1 MDLLDWIAAS
11 KQLRFV
17 ADRDEADVRARFAE
31 FRARGFITDFIDSPG
46 VAEKRGG
53 KIVLSRKSSFFG
65 RSGIRCVVRI
75 LPMQSG
81 CSLQVRLWHEP
92 LLTAWFCLSYSL
104 AAIVVLASIGALFQR
119 SGLTEGIATLIAC
132 AAVAAVWSI
141 ITGAFNALMR
151 AQQKA
156 RLDEFMA
163 ILFSIAKEEPN
174 QSLEP
179 TPLLVTDRADA
190 RSAPSKGVAHL

>member
-11 KQLRFV
+11 KQFRFV
-17 ADRDEADVRARFAE
+17 ADRDEANVRALFAG
-31 FRARGFITDFIDSPG
+31 FRTRGFITDFTDSPV
-46 VAEKRGG
+46 VAERKGG

-75 LPMQSG
+75 LPKQRG

-92 LLTAWFCLSYSL
+92 LRTAWFCMSYGL
-104 AAIVVLASIGALFQR
+104 AAIVVLASIGAFFQR
-119 SGLTEGIATLIAC
+119 SGHTGGIATLVAG
-132 AAVAAVWSI
+132 AVVAAVWAVV
-141 ITGAFNALMR
+141 TGVFNALMR
-151 AQQKA
+151 VQQKA

-174 QSLEP
+174 QSLQP
-179 TPLLVTDRADA
+179 TTMSVTDRAAA
-190 RSAPSKGVAHL
+190 RSAPATVVADL